1 MDYLIHTVFLFTGSE
16 KKEDEMLDD
25 ITLTFLNVFSLPGN
39 HLCPSKLGHG
49 TPI

>member
-25 ITLTFLNVFSLPGN
+25 IPLTFLNFFLFLETIFVPAN
-39 HLCPSKLGHG
+39 
-49 TPI
+49 